1 LDAGYSLYF
10 TMGRKMP
17 PKLPLPGGSK
27 TSPNTWFLGPRFRV
41 RIDVAKFFYSN
52 RVFNEL
58 NMLSEEIIA
67 GNSLSG
73 FIR

>member
-1 LDAGYSLYF
+1 
-10 TMGRKMP
+10 MP
-17 PKLPLPGGSK
+17 DIPYTPQWAERCHLNCSFLAGSK

-41 RIDVAKFFYSN
+41 RLDVAKFFYSN